1 MPLKLSTSQLHGA
14 NHLAQE
20 AEIRQIIDTAVNSDS
35 ASLRDS
41 EIRLRQAIALAKRC
55 GMLSL
60 EAEAQSRLC
69 MVLSLTSDHDRHLD
83 LIEQGRALILYR
95 ELGDELNQ
103 AKCLIALGSLAN
115 GTADFVAGV
124 DYLHEAEEISSRLG
138 NSSLSRA
145 VSNKLTGLHHSLGNK
160 SETMRYATQALGLLT
175 SEDDPFT
182 RAYTHSLMG
191 YACSLAGQHA
201 NAVASLETTLEYCEL
216 IQNPTKKMHFYAHA
230 MADLSEMYL
239 DWGKPEEALLCAEKG
254 AVVAAQADQDSLREK
269 NWNCAGRAALAL
281 GNYAWAKEKL
291 SDALVLSRQ
300 MGAKAHEASTLFT
313 LSSALSH
320 LGQYK
325 EALEVF
331 RTAHEMEAGFR
342 RDEANKQTEFRRVK
356 KDIDDARRDM
366 ETADRILFTV
376 LPEAIARRIKGGE
389 SRIAEEVTDVSVL
402 FADLVGFTAM
412 STRVSPKELLS
423 RLELIFSTFD
433 ELTKVMR
440 LEKIK
445 TIGDA
450 YMVVG
455 GSLGADTDHVER
467 SANLAIR
474 MIDAVAQISANM
486 GVELAIRIGLHSGPA
501 IAGVIGNSRLS
512 YDLWGET
519 INLASRLESNGA
531 PGRIHVSEKVARCL
545 ERTHHIEPHGMMDL
559 KGFGKMPTYFLT

>member
-1 MPLKLSTSQLHGA
+1 MPSDHIDPLHDT
-14 NHLAQE
+14 NHLAHE
-20 AEIRQIIDTAVNSDS
+20 AEIRQIIDTAVKSDS
-35 ASLRDS
+35 ESLRES

-60 EAEAQSRLC
+60 EAEAQSQLC
-69 MVLSLTSDHDRHLD
+69 KVLSITSDHDRHVD
-83 LIEQGRALILYR
+83 SIEQGRALILYR

-103 AKCLIALGSLAN
+103 AKSLIALGSLAN
-115 GTADFVAGV
+115 NTADFVAGV
-124 DYLHEAEEISSRLG
+124 DYLHEAEKICSRLS
-138 NSSLSRA
+138 NSALSRG
-145 VSNKLTGLHHSLGNK
+145 VFNKLTGLHHSLGNK
-160 SETMRYATQALGLLT
+160 SEAMLYATQALALLT
-175 SEDDPFT
+175 SEDDPFAW
-182 RAYTHSLMG
+182 AYTHSLMG

-201 NAVASLETTLEYCEL
+201 DAVASLETTLDYCEQ
-216 IQNPTKKMHFYAHA
+216 IQNPTKKSHFYAHA

-239 DWGKPEEALLCAEKG
+239 DWGKPDEALLWAEKG
-254 AVVAAQADQDSLREK
+254 AVVAAEADQASLKEK

-281 GNYAWAKEKL
+281 GNFAWAKEKL

-300 MGAKAHEASTLFT
+300 MGAKAQEASTLFT
-313 LSSALSH
+313 LSSALAQ
-320 LGQYK
+320 LGQHK
-325 EALEVF
+325 EALEAF
-331 RTAHEMEAGFR
+331 RTAHDLEAGFR
-342 RDEANKQTEFRRVK
+342 RDEANKQMEFRRVK
-356 KDIDDARRDM
+356 KDIDDAKRDM

-376 LPEAIARRIKGGE
+376 LPEAIAKRIKGGE
-389 SRIAEEVTDVSVL
+389 SRIAEEVPNVSVL

-423 RLELIFSTFD
+423 RLELIFSAFD
-433 ELTKVMR
+433 QLTTGMR

-455 GSLGADTDHVER
+455 GALSADADHVER
-467 SANLAIR
+467 SANLALQ
-474 MIDAVAQISANM
+474 MVAAVAQMSANM

-531 PGRIHVSEKVARCL
+531 PGRIHVSEKVAKCL
-545 ERTHHIEPHGMMDL
+545 ERSHRIEPRGMMDL